1 MDTVSFYKEESF
13 KDLNIKADCN
23 YIVVG
28 KKNGGGWRILPY
40 SIWYCEDNRMYV
52 AVKVNK
58 YGQAQPKVNTVLD
71 SNDHEEYTEAF
82 TTLNSAK
89 KWVYNDIMGAN

>member
-1 MDTVSFYKEESF
+1 MDLIKFFKEESS

-23 YIVVG
+23 YVVVG
-28 KKNGGGWRILPY
+28 KNLGEGWKILPY
-40 SIWYCEDNRMYV
+40 SIWYDETSRQYV
-52 AVKVNK
+52 AVKVK
-58 YGQAQPKVNTVLD
+58 QAQPRVNTVLD

-89 KWVYNDIMGAN
+89 KWVYYQIKGAKYE